1 MADVES
7 ILTVLEELARKVPH
21 DRLYVVLACG
31 QTQAVTFL
39 ERTGDSEF
47 QSTLE
52 RLILSG
58 SLPLGV
64 VLFHWDRG
72 ALQGERML
80 SPWLKQNLAALSLFQ
95 EICEEAE
102 KSIAAEARTWER
114 LQ

>member
-1 MADVES
+1 MADIQS
-7 ILTVLEELARKVPH
+7 TLTVLEELARKVPH
-21 DRLYVVLACG
+21 DRSYVVLACG

-47 QSTLE
+47 RSTLE

-64 VLFHWDRG
+64 ILFHWD
-72 ALQGERML
+72 QGGLEGQRML
-80 SPWLKQNLAALSLFQ
+80 FPWLKENLAAVSLFH

-102 KSIAAEARTWER
+102 KSIAAEAMT
-114 LQ
+114 